1 MSYVR
6 PTFTQLKTR
15 IESDLTDFVTALR
28 DALAVTW
35 AKVIHSLHGHV
46 EWVDAQCSP
55 LTCDLERL
63 YDWAA
68 LYAVNR
74 LTDFPSSGQ
83 IIVTG
88 NVGAIV
94 LAGAVFRGDNG
105 FDYITSVASTLAAG
119 NNNISVTCTTAGA
132 NTNLSANQVL
142 TLVDPIAGVDSNA
155 TVASSG
161 LTGGAD
167 LEDVHA
173 WRARV
178 VDEWQ
183 VVVSQGA
190 RSGKINDY
198 KAWAKSAHPSVS
210 AALVQTHTLGLG
222 SVVIRPICNN
232 LVDRLPTQAVL
243 DAVTAYLA
251 SPGVAPATADIYV
264 SAPTP
269 KIVNITLDLD
279 SAVDTA
285 PNRAAINTAINNVIL
300 AEFSETSVLLMA
312 ELDAAIAT
320 VTTQYVRNAPLANI
334 SVAAGEVLVLG
345 GLSFV

>member
-28 DALAVTW
+28 DALSVAW
-35 AKVIHSLHGHV
+35 AKVIHGVHGHI

-74 LTDFPSSGQ
+74 LNPFPSSGQ

-94 LAGAVFRGDNG
+94 LAGALFRGDNG
-105 FDYITSVASTLAAG
+105 FDYITSVATTLAAG

-132 NTNLSANQVL
+132 ITNLSAGQLL
-142 TLVDPIAGVDSNA
+142 TLVDPIAGVDSTT
-155 TVASSG
+155 TVGASG
-161 LTGGAD
+161 LTGGVD

-183 VVVSQGA
+183 VVVSQGE

-198 KAWAKSAHPSVS
+198 KAWAKSAHASVS
-210 AALVQTHTLGLG
+210 AALVQTHTIGFG
-222 SVVIRPICNN
+222 SIVVRPICNN

-243 DAVTAYLA
+243 DAVSIYLA
-251 SPGVAPATADIYV
+251 SPGVAPANADIYV
-264 SAPTP
+264 QVPLR
-269 KIVNITLDLD
+269 KFVNVTLDLD
-279 SAVDTA
+279 AAVDTA
-285 PNRAAINTAINNVIL
+285 PNRAAIVAAINNSIL
-300 AEFSETSVLLMA
+300 AEFSENSVLLMA

-320 VTTQYVRNAPLANI
+320 VTTQYVRIAPTDNI
-334 SVAAGEVLVLG
+334 SVSAGEILVLAG
-345 GLSFV
+345 VAFT